1 MLPAILGL
9 AFNSSKA
16 YLASVA
22 HRGRQQKSDVNLS
35 GSKTNWKTPVLT

>member
-9 AFNSSKA
+9 AFKSLKA
-16 YLASVA
+16 SLASVA

-35 GSKTNWKTPVLT
+35 GSKNSWKTPVLV